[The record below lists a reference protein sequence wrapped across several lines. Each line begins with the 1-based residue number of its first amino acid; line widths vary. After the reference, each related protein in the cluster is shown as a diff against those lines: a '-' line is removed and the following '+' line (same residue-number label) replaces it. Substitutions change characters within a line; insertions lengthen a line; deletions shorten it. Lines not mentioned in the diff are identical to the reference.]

1 MNTIQT
7 GNLYNLYQSASK
19 GSEAAQLQAF
29 EASEKIAAGNLE
41 PRTMVQLNE
50 SAQLY
55 KLNAKLV
62 SVADQMAGTVLNM
75 RA

>member
-7 GNLYNLYQSASK
+7 GNIYNLYQSASK
-19 GSEAAQLQAF
+19 GAAAAQLQAF

-50 SAQLY
+50 STQIY
-55 KLNAKLV
+55 KLNAKV
-62 SVADQMAGTVLNM
+62 TSVADQMTGTVLNL